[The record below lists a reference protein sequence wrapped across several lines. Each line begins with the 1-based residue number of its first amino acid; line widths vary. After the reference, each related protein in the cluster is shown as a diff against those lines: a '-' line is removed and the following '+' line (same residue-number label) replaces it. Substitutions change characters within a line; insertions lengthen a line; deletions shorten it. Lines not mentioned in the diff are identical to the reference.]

1 MIQSIRDS
9 IAGTAWICYK
19 IGSWVLFC
27 GKEFFMKIVVYEQL
41 PQDARE
47 IRRQVFTE
55 EQGFQNEFD
64 EIDSMAKGILLYD
77 ASKPV
82 GTCRFFYSMD
92 RKAYVIGRV
101 AVLKAYRGQHLGALL
116 LEAAER
122 EICKEK
128 EERID
133 LHAQVQAAEF
143 YRVQGYVSTGE
154 IGEEE
159 GCPHVWMTKKGV
171 MGK

>member
-1 MIQSIRDS
+1 MRVI
-9 IAGTAWICYK
+9 
-19 IGSWVLFC
+19 
-27 GKEFFMKIVVYEQL
+27 VYEQL
-41 PQDARE
+41 PEDARAV
-47 IRRQVFTE
+47 RKQVFME
-55 EQGFQNEFD
+55 EQGFREEFD
-64 EIDSMAKGILLYD
+64 ETDGFAKGILLYD

-101 AVLKAYRGQHLGALL
+101 AVLKNYRGQHLGALL